1 VALVI
6 GNSSY
11 QYTSTLT
18 NPKNDATDV
27 STALKE
33 HGFQVI
39 EGYNLDKFS
48 FDRKVRDFA
57 VALNGAEVGVFFY
70 AGHGLQVA
78 GQNFLVPVDA
88 KAEGGEALD
97 FEMVRVD
104 VIHRAMERQTHTNI
118 LFLDACRD
126 NPLARNLS
134 RSMGTRSSDIGRGL
148 APVESGIGT
157 LISFSTQPGNVA
169 LDGTGRNSPFAGAL
183 VRHISRSDR
192 DLGAI
197 LIAVRND
204 VMKETQRK
212 QVPWEHSA
220 LTGQFYFHPSAQR
233 PSPLTA
239 IAPPANDTSREWL
252 GIDKTSI
259 AELETFVRRHG
270 SSPEADYARARIKEL
285 GGQPATAATPA
296 VAVSAYPLSSSFDGT
311 SWKVVTTAE
320 KCQVKSWTTEFTV
333 KGSDIFVGPDFRG
346 RIQSDGAFEFSVPNA
361 VLPGTTMRYT
371 GKLKERAGSGGF
383 SVQPAYRS
391 PCGGSLAL
399 TRSGGPD
406 TGQVAPTPGPDLST
420 LELLLQDAPATDLFR
435 DGDLKRVVAIAEKKQ
450 LPLPP
455 FRMRKPADDVPAQI
469 RRFVGIWV
477 SDPGW
482 ESGRQ
487 GMLIVANADHQG
499 RAVGYH
505 VTGPPTP
512 TSFAKIPASYNRF
525 TGEIVGDTLSI
536 VWSRSTFRVR
546 LSKDRI
552 DITEALKD
560 GRVAIG
566 VYKRF
571 WTLTEAERVAKR

>member
-1 VALVI
+1 MALVI
-6 GNSSY
+6 GNSAY
-11 QYTSTLT
+11 QYTSILT

-39 EGYNLDKFS
+39 EGYNLDKLS

-57 VALNGAEVGVFFY
+57 AALSGAEVGVFFY

-239 IAPPANDTSREWL
+239 IAPPANDTFREWL

-406 TGQVAPTPGPDLST
+406 TGQVPPTPGPDLST